1 MVSIS
6 KQALYFFKVLISL
19 FIDKNIYIAIFS
31 NLKEILIIYP
41 KFLVNVS
48 VDENG
53 IQNIKWVFWEKL

>member
-1 MVSIS
+1 MVSVS
-6 KQALYFFKVLISL
+6 KQALYFFKVLVSL

-31 NLKEILIIYP
+31 NLREILIIYP
-41 KFLVNVS
+41 KFLVDVS